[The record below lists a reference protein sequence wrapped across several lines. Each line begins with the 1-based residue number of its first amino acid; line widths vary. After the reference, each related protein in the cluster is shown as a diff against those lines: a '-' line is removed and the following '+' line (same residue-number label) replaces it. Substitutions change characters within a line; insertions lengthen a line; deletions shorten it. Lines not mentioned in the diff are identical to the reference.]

1 MRNNEEINVLKETRK
16 NASMA
21 VNAIDALMGKIYNQE
36 FAYELTAERN
46 RFRDFERRAEA
57 GLWEHGLL
65 AKDSSMQKAMLWG
78 SIQAN
83 TMLNIS
89 TNHVADMVIQGNA
102 RGITDL
108 MKAKHNNKN
117 ISLRLAKIP
126 NWEMENGQNCYE
138 SYDLLSGRIF
148 SGCYFGRKW
157 GK

>member
-1 MRNNEEINVLKETRK
+1 MRNYEEINVLKETRK

-21 VNAIDALMGKIYNQE
+21 VSAIDALMGKIYNQE

-57 GLWEHGLL
+57 GLWEQGLL
-65 AKDSSMQKAMLWG
+65 ARDSGVQKAMLWG

-89 TNHVADMVIQGNA
+89 TNHVADMMIQGNT

-117 ISLRLAKIP
+117 SGSFANELAEELMDFEEENIERLKRF
-126 NWEMENGQNCYE
+126 
-138 SYDLLSGRIF
+138 L
-148 SGCYFGRKW
+148 
-157 GK
+157 

>member
-1 MRNNEEINVLKETRK
+1 MRNYEEINVLKETRK

-21 VNAIDALMGKIYNQE
+21 VSAIDALMGKVYNQE

-57 GLWEHGLL
+57 GLWEQGLL
-65 AKDSSMQKAMLWG
+65 ARDSGMQKAMLWG

-89 TNHVADMVIQGNA
+89 TNHVADMMIQGNT

-108 MKAKHNNKN
+108 MKVKHNNKN
-117 ISLRLAKIP
+117 SGSFANELAEELMDFEEENIERLKRF
-126 NWEMENGQNCYE
+126 
-138 SYDLLSGRIF
+138 L
-148 SGCYFGRKW
+148 
-157 GK
+157 

>member
-16 NASMA
+16 NAAMA

-57 GLWEHGLL
+57 GLWEYGLL
-65 AKDSSMQKAMLWG
+65 ARDSGMQKAMLWG

-117 ISLRLAKIP
+117 SSSFANELAEELMDFEEENIERLKRF
-126 NWEMENGQNCYE
+126 
-138 SYDLLSGRIF
+138 L
-148 SGCYFGRKW
+148 
-157 GK
+157 

>member
-1 MRNNEEINVLKETRK
+1 M
-16 NASMA
+16 
-21 VNAIDALMGKIYNQE
+21 
-36 FAYELTAERN
+36 
-46 RFRDFERRAEA
+46 
-57 GLWEHGLL
+57 WEHGLL

-117 ISLRLAKIP
+117 SGSMANELAEELMDFEEENIERLKRF
-126 NWEMENGQNCYE
+126 
-138 SYDLLSGRIF
+138 L
-148 SGCYFGRKW
+148 
-157 GK
+157 